1 MRKNALERVEMVKAM
16 DTIIRNLNDEEQI
29 DYWLRY
35 GVADHDEELTEEDA
49 YLYADDDDNFKEL
62 MRTFQV
68 IIANDA
74 RHNGGFYVDGV
85 IS

>member
-1 MRKNALERVEMVKAM
+1 MKRNILERIEMVKAM

-29 DYWLRY
+29 DYWFRY
-35 GVADHDEELTEEDA
+35 GVADHDEELDEEDA
-49 YLYADDDDNFKEL
+49 YLYADNDNDFKDL

-74 RHNGGFYVDGV
+74 RNNGGFYVDGV
-85 IS
+85 VS